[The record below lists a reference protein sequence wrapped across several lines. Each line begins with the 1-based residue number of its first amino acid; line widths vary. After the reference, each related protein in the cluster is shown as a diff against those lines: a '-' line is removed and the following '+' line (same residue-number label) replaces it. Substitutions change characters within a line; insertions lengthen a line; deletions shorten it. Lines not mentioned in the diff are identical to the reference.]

1 MLLGLSSLR
10 PPALCTSLVSEAGPG
25 SHIEVRELEDT
36 GGVEARA
43 PVMSWRPIVSAGGPP
58 PGPVVPVLDDLL
70 SGLVTSFDE
79 SSSSITSPVS
89 NK

>member
-1 MLLGLSSLR
+1 M
-10 PPALCTSLVSEAGPG
+10 SEAGSW
-25 SHIEVRELEDT
+25 SHTEVRELEDT

-43 PVMSWRPIVSAGGPP
+43 PAPVMSWRPIVSAGG